1 MVSFDEAANTEE
13 CIRVQEFSLLRVPY
27 ETLNR
32 KFRVGQRIIDK
43 EVTNMNALV
52 SDIHKL
58 RDNPKKLAKKK
69 NEIKKKLDAARE
81 RMKKISLSQNN
92 ECTTLRNRLQHLQ
105 SFKNNLQSWN
115 TDRFYRQLT
124 EYLFQFGFQ
133 ETSLKLA
140 QILNLNDLVNA
151 NLFVK
156 IKDLE
161 SSLRK
166 QSTAECLAWCSEN
179 KSRLRKIKSRF
190 EWELRLQNFITLIKE
205 DKRME
210 AMEYARKFMTDLV
223 PQSAK
228 STELGAAMALLVF
241 QPTTHV
247 GAYKALFS
255 EDRWENL
262 CQICRNDVLRVH
274 QVSDTSVFE
283 ATLEA
288 GLSSLKTH
296 QCYSNYHQSDSCPVC
311 SVFLN
316 SIAKRLPYSHCTQ
329 SQFICAASGDD
340 INENNPP
347 LMLPNGNVYG
357 KRAISLLT
365 NHVNDTITCPR
376 TNQTFSKYDF
386 KKVYFL

>member
-52 SDIHKL
+52 SDLQKL

-69 NEIKKKLDAARE
+69 SEIKKKLDTARE

-156 IKDLE
+156 IRDLE

-247 GAYKALFS
+247 GAYRALF
-255 EDRWENL
+255 RL
-262 CQICRNDVLRVH
+262 
-274 QVSDTSVFE
+274 VFILTR
-283 ATLEA
+283 A
-288 GLSSLKTH
+288 
-296 QCYSNYHQSDSCPVC
+296 
-311 SVFLN
+311 
-316 SIAKRLPYSHCTQ
+316 
-329 SQFICAASGDD
+329 
-340 INENNPP
+340 
-347 LMLPNGNVYG
+347 GNV
-357 KRAISLLT
+357 
-365 NHVNDTITCPR
+365 TITCR
-376 TNQTFSKYDF
+376 Y
-386 KKVYFL
+386 YFR